1 MITLEQVKHLA
12 DLAHLELTASELAKL
27 QKEMDLI
34 LKYFSQLEEVDVSG
48 VDSVSGG
55 HALVNVV
62 RQGDLEQDGFAFDKE
77 LLLQFPEKQGN
88 YDVVPKI
95 IDK

>member
-1 MITLEQVKHLA
+1 MISLEQVKHLA
-12 DLAHLELTASELAKL
+12 DLAHMELKEEELAKL

-48 VDSVSGG
+48 VEPVSGG
-55 HALVNVV
+55 HALVNVA

-88 YDVVPKI
+88 YNQVPKI
-95 IDK
+95 IEK

>member
-1 MITLEQVKHLA
+1 MISLEQVKHLA
-12 DLAHLELTASELAKL
+12 DLAHMEFKEDELAKL

-34 LKYFSQLEEVDVSG
+34 LEYISELQEVDVSG
-48 VDSVSGG
+48 VESVSGG